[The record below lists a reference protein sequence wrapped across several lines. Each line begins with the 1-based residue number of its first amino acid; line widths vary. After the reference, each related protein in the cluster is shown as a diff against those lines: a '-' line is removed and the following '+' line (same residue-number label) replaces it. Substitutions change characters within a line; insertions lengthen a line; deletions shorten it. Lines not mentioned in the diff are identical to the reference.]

1 MSQQL
6 FNAEGTSAKISELY
20 ALSDADLKV
29 QTEAIR
35 VDFKS
40 WMHWHFTLNAQQR
53 TFLASMEYPK
63 VQVLA
68 EDLADCIQFRLLLSF
83 TWPPLHPIG
92 SKFVQPVS
100 TLIRTYDPDG
110 GYTVRGQL
118 RIEIG
123 YK

>member
-1 MSQQL
+1 MSKQL
-6 FNAEGTSAKISELY
+6 FNAAGTTAKISELY
-20 ALSDADLKV
+20 ALSDADLRL

-35 VDFKS
+35 VNFES
-40 WMHWHFTLNAQQR
+40 WMHWHFTLNAQQSA
-53 TFLASMEYPK
+53 FLASMEYPR
-63 VQVLA
+63 VQELS
-68 EDLADCIQFRLLLSF
+68 EDLADCIQFRLFLSF

-100 TLIRTYDPDG
+100 TLIRTYDPRG
-110 GYTVRGQL
+110 GYTVTGQL